1 MNDLLRIQEQILD
14 KMAKL
19 EQREAQWRSAIANAP
34 AFVAIV
40 DGNGTIQFL
49 NRAQPGM
56 SVEATIGKTT
66 YDFVHP
72 EYHDV
77 VRKNLQ
83 HVFQTGETR
92 SFESVGA
99 GPNGQNAWYET
110 YLGSVK
116 RGEEV
121 VAATMTALDI
131 TERKRAE
138 KALRES
144 ELKFRSLFQ
153 ESSIGTVVVT
163 PKGEFLQVN
172 RAFCEFVGYSEREL
186 LGNSVLSIT
195 HPEDC
200 DASSNAIFQA
210 AHSGPRLL
218 RFEKRYIHKS
228 GTPLWGEV
236 SSTLICDTEGKPD
249 YFVTQVL
256 DITERKRAEEALKQ
270 SHDELERRV
279 EERTAELTKANEELA
294 VFRRFFEASGQGF
307 GMARLNGEVT
317 YVNRSI
323 SRLLADGRSED
334 VIGNHVSTY
343 YPKEY
348 IDKREK
354 EILPS
359 ILRDGH
365 WQGEVVFSIR
375 SRSIVALQNS
385 FLVRDEQGNP
395 AYLATVLTDITE
407 RKLAEEALRASEERY
422 DLVVRGAGTGI
433 WDWDIRTGKLYF
445 SPRWK
450 AIFGYSEK
458 DIGDNLEDW
467 ARLLHPD
474 EKDWMLKFLEDFLVG
489 TSPTVTVEY
498 RLRHK
503 DGSYRWIVAHGLVL
517 RDEQGKAYRFVGSH
531 GDITDRKHAEE
542 MLRREHRTLKHLL
555 QASDHERQI
564 IAYEI
569 HDGLAQQL
577 AGAIMQFQ
585 VYDHL
590 RKSQPDDALKAYDG
604 GLTLLRQ
611 GHFESRRLISGV
623 RPPILDEEGVV
634 AAVAHLVNEK
644 NRLKG
649 PNIEYHSRVNF
660 DRLAPILENAIYRIA
675 QEGLTNA
682 CRHSKSERVRV
693 SLVQRENR
701 VQIEVR
707 DWGTGFDPKDINE
720 GCYGVA
726 GIRQRVRLL
735 GGKCRIRSKADE
747 GTRIMVELPVVER
760 E

>member
-1 MNDLLRIQEQILD
+1 
-14 KMAKL
+14 
-19 EQREAQWRSAIANAP
+19 
-34 AFVAIV
+34 
-40 DGNGTIQFL
+40 
-49 NRAQPGM
+49 
-56 SVEATIGKTT
+56 
-66 YDFVHP
+66 
-72 EYHDV
+72 
-77 VRKNLQ
+77 
-83 HVFQTGETR
+83 
-92 SFESVGA
+92 
-99 GPNGQNAWYET
+99 
-110 YLGSVK
+110 
-116 RGEEV
+116 
-121 VAATMTALDI
+121 
-131 TERKRAE
+131 
-138 KALRES
+138 
-144 ELKFRSLFQ
+144 
-153 ESSIGTVVVT
+153 
-163 PKGEFLQVN
+163 
-172 RAFCEFVGYSEREL
+172 
-186 LGNSVLSIT
+186 
-195 HPEDC
+195 
-200 DASSNAIFQA
+200 
-210 AHSGPRLL
+210 
-218 RFEKRYIHKS
+218 
-228 GTPLWGEV
+228 
-236 SSTLICDTEGKPD
+236 
-249 YFVTQVL
+249 
-256 DITERKRAEEALKQ
+256 
-270 SHDELERRV
+270 
-279 EERTAELTKANEELA
+279 
-294 VFRRFFEASGQGF
+294 
-307 GMARLNGEVT
+307 
-317 YVNRSI
+317 
-323 SRLLADGRSED
+323 
-334 VIGNHVSTY
+334 
-343 YPKEY
+343 
-348 IDKREK
+348 
-354 EILPS
+354 
-359 ILRDGH
+359 
-365 WQGEVVFSIR
+365 
-375 SRSIVALQNS
+375 
-385 FLVRDEQGNP
+385 
-395 AYLATVLTDITE
+395 
-407 RKLAEEALRASEERY
+407 
-422 DLVVRGAGTGI
+422 
-433 WDWDIRTGKLYF
+433 
-445 SPRWK
+445 
-450 AIFGYSEK
+450 
-458 DIGDNLEDW
+458 
-467 ARLLHPD
+467 
-474 EKDWMLKFLEDFLVG
+474 
-489 TSPTVTVEY
+489 
-498 RLRHK
+498 
-503 DGSYRWIVAHGLVL
+503 VL